1 MPICKPH
8 SSLGS
13 KNTGSCTLLANY
25 LDKENRELESKIM
38 KQNSLSE
45 IKLFQNRKQDF
56 FNHSKDDIGLMEV
69 IISIDSN
76 KKKLGKTDAKYFSP
90 TISFSQAELT
100 HLISLATN
108 NKEINDV
115 WQLNSEEFE
124 KYNAL
129 LKGFIKKVLDNY
141 AENFNRQSKGLK
153 TGEDL
158 VYYAKIEHFRKFK
171 GTDPEVL
178 KGLYKNG
185 NYKPGLNTHAHII
198 VSRKDKTQRMKL
210 SPIANER
217 SKDRMIGNNKY
228 HVGFDRMKWIEMN
241 EKTFDLSFKYK
252 RLENEKFRNQ
262 YILKNGSPKEKDF
275 LNQKIKKQTL
285 DKEFTLR
292 TERTLGFRR

>member
-1 MPICKPH
+1 MPISKPH

-25 LDKENRELESKIM
+25 LDKENRELESKSI

-56 FNHSKDDIGLMEV
+56 FNHSRDDIGLMEV
-69 IISIDSN
+69 ITSIDSN
-76 KKKLGKTDAKYFSP
+76 KKKLGKNDAKYFSP
-90 TISFSQAELT
+90 TISFSQAELA

-108 NKEINDV
+108 KKGISDV
-115 WQLNSEEFE
+115 WQLSSEDFK

-129 LKGFIKKVLDNY
+129 LQGYIKKVMDNY

-158 VYYAKIEHFRKFK
+158 LYYAKIEHFRKFK
-171 GTDPEVL
+171 GTDPEVQ

-185 NYKPGLNTHAHII
+185 HQKPNLNTHAHILI
-198 VSRKDKTQRMKL
+198 SRKDKTQRMKL

-217 SKDRMIGNNKY
+217 SKDRMIGDNKY

-241 EKTFDLSFKYK
+241 EKTFDLSFRYR

-262 YILKNGSPKEKDF
+262 YILKNGSPKEKD
-275 LNQKIKKQTL
+275 LLTQKIKQQTL
-285 DKEFTLR
+285 DKGLNLKN
-292 TERTLGFRR
+292 ERRPGFRR